1 VAVLPS
7 VTPSVSK
14 TVKGAAGVSDGH
26 SKVDLGLRYNMFN
39 TVQTFVMQLAS
50 LPYLPL
56 VAMNI

>member
-26 SKVDLGLRYNMFN
+26 SEVDLGLSYNMFN
-39 TVQTFVMQLAS
+39 KAQPFIMQSA
-50 LPYLPL
+50 
-56 VAMNI
+56 I